1 MKLTVTVDTDQYAGL
16 SWPQGVP
23 LPAAGDE
30 VTLDHDGRRVNF
42 VVDRC
47 AFDLTGGDPQGPH
60 INIQGHHAT
69 PGSV

>member
-23 LPAAGDE
+23 LPASGDE
-30 VTLDHDGRRVNF
+30 VVLDHQGQRLSF

-47 AFDLTGGDPQGPH
+47 AFDLTGGDPLGPH